1 MLQVGLVG
9 HLAVPADFLEGR
21 AVPQVVAQAAV

>member
-9 HLAVPADFLEGR
+9 HSAVLANSLEGR